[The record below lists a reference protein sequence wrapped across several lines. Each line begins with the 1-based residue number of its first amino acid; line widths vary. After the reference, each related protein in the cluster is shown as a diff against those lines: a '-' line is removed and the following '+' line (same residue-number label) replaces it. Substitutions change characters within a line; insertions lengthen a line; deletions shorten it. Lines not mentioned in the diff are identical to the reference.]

1 MPGTGP
7 GTTPRSAVGT
17 GARLGAQPM
26 RAPRRFWGAVAL
38 PEPRERSRWLVL
50 QVRGGRE
57 LHSRAAR
64 FPSLGLSLRA
74 GSSEA
79 GLCSAEPPPVCA
91 DRPCVISTNHQ
102 VPASTQA
109 HSRAF
114 VRAVSHEVS
123 PCHRSVAVNTAQAP
137 NNAHVTL
144 VRRCLN
150 IRLRYP
156 GQCRSRRGTRRDSVD
171 RHGALALLRGTAV
184 QPTDVTHLP
193 PGGPSGRCGLPC
205 VT

>member
-1 MPGTGP
+1 MVK
-7 GTTPRSAVGT
+7 RAVG
-17 GARLGAQPM
+17 
-26 RAPRRFWGAVAL
+26 PRRPRFQLRSPRGEAEARAL
-38 PEPRERSRWLVL
+38 PEAQRRRPGTRRGLRSGRCGHRGAFGARSPCPSPRERSRWLVL
-50 QVRGGRE
+50 QVRSGRE

-64 FPSLGLSLRA
+64 FPSPGLSLPA

-79 GLCSAEPPPVCA
+79 GLCSAEPPPVGA

-114 VRAVSHEVS
+114 VRAVGHEVS

-156 GQCRSRRGTRRDSVD
+156 GQCRSRRGNAS
-171 RHGALALLRGTAV
+171 GLR
-184 QPTDVTHLP
+184 
-193 PGGPSGRCGLPC
+193 
-205 VT
+205 